1 MRTLVHRLATIGGV
15 NSTDTPLIADP
26 VYGLRTWTVTRDGQA
41 ERLAGPHQGTAWPLG
56 GEWIEAGCSQSAE
69 HRPPAKGC
77 NCGVH
82 AWHPSKRAARRVLSG
97 RREIPGVVELRGT
110 TEVHEEGLRG
120 ERARPHVLF
129 LLPGRNA
136 RLLRRLADAYGAQ
149 LVEARGAGDVLS
161 FCQSAGLGLDE
172 PTVAGLLGP
181 VTAEKFRRRRRER
194 VRRDALRVAAAVA
207 LAALMVVGGLKLAT
221 DPPGE
226 RVLKGR
232 AGEIRVN
239 SR

>member
-1 MRTLVHRLATIGGV
+1 M
-15 NSTDTPLIADP
+15 
-26 VYGLRTWTVTRDGQA
+26 
-41 ERLAGPHQGTAWPLG
+41 
-56 GEWIEAGCSQSAE
+56 
-69 HRPPAKGC
+69 
-77 NCGVH
+77 
-82 AWHPSKRAARRVLSG
+82 
-97 RREIPGVVELRGT
+97 
-110 TEVHEEGLRG
+110 HEEGLRG
-120 ERARPHVLF
+120 ERGRPHVLF
-129 LLPGRNA
+129 LMPGRNA

-149 LVEARGAGDVLS
+149 LVEARGAEDVLR
-161 FCQSAGLGLDE
+161 FCRSAGLGLDE

-181 VTAEKFRRRRRER
+181 VNAEQFRRRRRER

-207 LAALMVVGGLKLAT
+207 LAAVMVVGGLKLAT

>member
-1 MRTLVHRLATIGGV
+1 VS
-15 NSTDTPLIADP
+15 STDTPLLVAP
-26 VYGLRTWTVTRDGQA
+26 VYGLRTWTVRRDGPT
-41 ERLAGPHQGTAWPLG
+41 ERLAGPHQGTTWPPG
-56 GEWIEAGCSQSAE
+56 GEWIEAGCSRSAE
-69 HRPPAKGC
+69 HRPPVQGC

-82 AWHPSKRAARRVLSG
+82 AWHPSKRAAKRVLSG
-97 RREIPGVVELRGT
+97 RREVPGIVELRGT

-120 ERARPHVLF
+120 ERARPRVLF

-136 RLLRRLADAYGAQ
+136 RLIRRLADAHGAQ
-149 LVEARGAGDVLS
+149 VVEARGADDVLR
-161 FCQSAGLGLDE
+161 FCRSGGLGLDE
-172 PTVAGLLGP
+172 STVAGLLGP
-181 VTAEKFRRRRRER
+181 VTAAKSLHRRRER
-194 VRRDALRVAAAVA
+194 MRRDALRIAVAVA
-207 LAALMVVGGLKLAT
+207 LAALMVVGGLRLAT